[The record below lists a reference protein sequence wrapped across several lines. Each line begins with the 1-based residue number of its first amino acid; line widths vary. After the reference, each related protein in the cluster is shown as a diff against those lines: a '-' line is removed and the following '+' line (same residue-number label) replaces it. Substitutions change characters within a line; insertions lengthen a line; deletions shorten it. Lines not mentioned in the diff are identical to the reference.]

1 MKTERSFF
9 LFTIYSTGIVEI
21 FYVEIFYDD
30 YFQLENIMV
39 KCVSMYDKSH
49 PPTHAYNYHSGL
61 WERIPSMNLIA
72 SKCYVTPN
80 QCTSILPLKMRSIIV
95 SAIRYTYII
104 QKDSGGKKHLKE
116 NGNV

>member
-1 MKTERSFF
+1 M
-9 LFTIYSTGIVEI
+9 L
-21 FYVEIFYDD
+21 
-30 YFQLENIMV
+30 
-39 KCVSMYDKSH
+39 KCISMYDKSH
-49 PPTHAYNYHSGL
+49 PHTHAYNYHSGL

-72 SKCYVTPN
+72 SKCCYVTPN

-104 QKDSGGKKHLKE
+104 QKDSGGKKKHLKE

>member
-1 MKTERSFF
+1 MHQYVWQVTS
-9 LFTIYSTGIVEI
+9 TYSCI
-21 FYVEIFYDD
+21 
-30 YFQLENIMV
+30 QL
-39 KCVSMYDKSH
+39 S
-49 PPTHAYNYHSGL
+49 SGL

-72 SKCYVTPN
+72 SKCCYVTPN

-104 QKDSGGKKHLKE
+104 QKDSGGKKKHLKE